1 MPQSSNLVTVT
12 QKRYRCRHIHAA
24 GHQCGSPAL
33 RNQEFCYFHHT
44 TRRPKPAAG
53 KFRNL
58 DAHEPF
64 ELPVVEDLPSALS
77 VAAQILCR
85 VASNDLDHLRA
96 GKLLYNLQIIT
107 SIIDKA
113 SRAAAKAAAPSV
125 PDSSGQVG
133 FSTPQP
139 EPLEEIIADDAH
151 GLIAPVA
158 EYVPAQNPAAAPSV
172 PVLSGRVGSAPP
184 PPERDYNPEEREYLR
199 NTVVAVGY
207 EPRQF
212 PRPASITDED
222 IQAHASAKRRF
233 FGLSPLNACKDDTG
247 RLISLHELGARHTI
261 PGIAPPPTT
270 ENPGPAT
277 LPTLQA
283 ATPRQ
288 RRPRRKSTAALKLR
302 RRKSRLR
309 NKETVS
315 APRRTRQPSRHLP
328 LASEPSRFLPAP
340 LCPSTPSRSAG

>member
-12 QKRYRCRHIHAA
+12 QKRFRCRHVHAA

-33 RNQEFCYFHHT
+33 RNEEFCYFHHT

-64 ELPVVEDLPSALS
+64 ELPIVEDLPSALS

-85 VASNDLDHLRA
+85 VASNDLDPGRA

-113 SRAAAKAAAPSV
+113 SRAAAKAGAPSV
-125 PDSSGQVG
+125 PVSSGRVG

-139 EPLEEIIADDAH
+139 GPLEEIIADETH
-151 GLIAPVA
+151 GLIAPVT
-158 EYVPAQNPAAAPSV
+158 EFLPAGATHLASEMWDQSATQPAS
-172 PVLSGRVGSAPP
+172 P
-184 PPERDYNPEEREYLR
+184 PPERDYNPEERAYLR
-199 NTVVAVGY
+199 NTVFARGY
-207 EPRQF
+207 EPRQI

-222 IQAHASAKRRF
+222 IQAHASAKRRIY
-233 FGLSPLNACKDDTG
+233 GLSPLNACKDDTG

-261 PGIAPPPTT
+261 PGIAPQPIT
-270 ENPGPAT
+270 ESPQPAT
-277 LPTLQA
+277 LSTLQA
-283 ATPRQ
+283 AVPRQ
-288 RRPRRKSTAALKLR
+288 RRPGRKKTASLKVH
-302 RRKSRLR
+302 RRKSRR
-309 NKETVS
+309 CNKETRAAVI
-315 APRRTRQPSRHLP
+315 APPRTGHP
-328 LASEPSRFLPAP
+328 LRASRFLPAP